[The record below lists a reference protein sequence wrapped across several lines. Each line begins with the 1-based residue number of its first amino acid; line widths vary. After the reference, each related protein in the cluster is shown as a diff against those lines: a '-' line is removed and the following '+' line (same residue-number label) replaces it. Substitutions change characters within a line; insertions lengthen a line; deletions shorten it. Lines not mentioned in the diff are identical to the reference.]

1 MKTILI
7 IAWRNI
13 WRNKRRSI
21 ITMAAIFMA
30 VLLSV
35 FMRSMQLGQYE
46 MMIRGGINQ
55 VGYIQV
61 HKDGYWDNQSI
72 NKAVILTPEIQQKMN
87 EVENVKGINPKFMNF
102 GLASSGEQT
111 KASMITGIQPDKED
125 TYTGLSGKVIW
136 GDYLTD
142 SDNGILVAENLAV
155 FLKLAAIQKDTMI
168 NGEGKIVIQK
178 KVTMLEDSLV
188 IISSGY
194 QGISAYGL
202 FPIRGIVSLPTPME
216 NNRMIYMSLP
226 EAQSIF
232 SPFVPHLT
240 TAVAMDLKEPEKM
253 EETKAQ
259 LVEILGDKYEV
270 MTWEEMLTEIVQG
283 IQLDNAGGILM
294 LGLLYVIVGFGLLG
308 TIIMITM
315 ERKKEMAVMLS
326 IGMSRTKILSMIV
339 AETIILG
346 LSGVLIGELLSWPFI
361 YYLHINPI
369 PMQGE
374 MASMMETYN
383 LEAVIPFSIS
393 ADIFINQ
400 GITVLLISILAA
412 HYPLIK
418 ILQLKPIDA
427 R

>member
-1 MKTILI
+1 MKTIII

-21 ITMAAIFMA
+21 ITIAAIFMA

-46 MMIRGGINQ
+46 MMIEGGVNQ
-55 VGYIQV
+55 VGYIQI
-61 HKDGYWDNQSI
+61 HNNGYWDNQSI
-72 NKAVILTPEIQQKMN
+72 NKAMILTAEMEQKIK
-87 EVENVKGINPKFMNF
+87 EVENVKEINPKFMNF

-111 KASMITGIQPDKED
+111 KASMITGIQPEKED
-125 TYTGLSGKVIW
+125 NYTGLSRKVIW
-136 GDYLTD
+136 GDYLSKT
-142 SDNGILVAENLAV
+142 DNGILVAENLAV
-155 FLKLAAIQKDTMI
+155 FLKLAEVQKDTI
-168 NGEGKIVIQK
+168 FNKDGEISIHKE
-178 KVTMLEDSLV
+178 VTMLEDSLV

-226 EAQSIF
+226 EAQYTF
-232 SPFVPHLT
+232 SPFVPNLT
-240 TAVAMDLKEPEKM
+240 TAVALDLLEPEKM
-253 EETKAQ
+253 EETKAE
-259 LVEILGDKYEV
+259 LVKILGDKYEV

-283 IQLDNAGGILM
+283 IQMDNAGGILM
-294 LGLLYVIVGFGLLG
+294 LGVLYIIVGFGLFG

-315 ERKKEMAVMLS
+315 ERRKEMAVMLS
-326 IGMSRTKILSMIV
+326 IGMQRGKILSMVI

-346 LSGVLIGELLSWPFI
+346 LSGVFVGELLSWPFI
-361 YYLHINPI
+361 YYLFINPI

-374 MASMMETYN
+374 MAAMMETYN
-383 LEAVIPFSIS
+383 MEPFLPFSMNP
-393 ADIFINQ
+393 DIFINQ
-400 GITVLLISILAA
+400 GITVLIISIVVAI
-412 HYPLIK
+412 YPIIK
-418 ILQLKPIDA
+418 ILKLNPVDA

>member
-1 MKTILI
+1 MKTTII

-13 WRNKRRSI
+13 WRNKRRSM
-21 ITMAAIFMA
+21 ITIAAIFMA

-35 FMRSMQLGQYE
+35 FMRSMQLGQYD
-46 MMIRGGINQ
+46 MMIEGGINQ

-72 NKAVILTPEIQQKMN
+72 NKAMILTPEIQQKIS
-87 EVENVKGINPKFMNF
+87 EVENVKEINPKFMNF

-111 KASMITGIQPDKED
+111 KASVITGIQPDKED
-125 TYTGLSGKVIW
+125 NYTGLSKKVIW
-136 GDYLTD
+136 GDYLTE
-142 SDNGILVAENLAV
+142 SDPGILVAENLAV
-155 FLKLAAIQKDTMI
+155 FLKLAEVKKDTII
-168 NGEGKIVIQK
+168 NDAGEIEIHKNVK
-178 KVTMLEDSLV
+178 MLEDSLV
-188 IISSGY
+188 VISSGY

-226 EAQSIF
+226 EAQFIF
-232 SPFVPHLT
+232 SPFVPNLT
-240 TAVAMDLKEPEKM
+240 TAVALDLNEPEKM
-253 EETKAQ
+253 EETKTE
-259 LVEILGDKYEV
+259 LIKILGDKYEV

-283 IQLDNAGGILM
+283 IQMDNAGGILM
-294 LGLLYVIVGFGLLG
+294 LGVLYIIVGFGLFG

-315 ERKKEMAVMLS
+315 ERRKEMAVMLS
-326 IGMSRTKILSMIV
+326 IGMQKAKILSMVI

-346 LSGVLIGELLSWPFI
+346 LSGVFVGELLSWPFI

-374 MASMMETYN
+374 MADMMATYN
-383 LEAVIPFSIS
+383 MEPYLPFSVGS
-393 ADIFINQ
+393 EIFVNQ
-400 GITVLLISILAA
+400 GITVLIISIVVAI
-412 HYPLIK
+412 YPIFRIMK
-418 ILQLKPIDA
+418 LKPVDA